1 MESRIEELKQK
12 YWDGTSTLEEE
23 AELKR
28 YYLEHPSADAQ
39 AKYFEALGNAKEAS
53 KIEEY
58 PHPGMRP
65 SRRIWMVAAA
75 SVIIGSVVLS
85 LVLTN
90 KELPKEDPF
99 LVEDPQQAY
108 EITRNAFMMM
118 SVGLNQGAIATTELK
133 KINKAE
139 ELLIKN

>member
-12 YWDGTSTLEEE
+12 YWDGTSTLDEE
-23 AELKR
+23 AELKQ
-28 YYLEHPSADAQ
+28 YFSEYPSADTQ
-39 AKYFEALGNAKEAS
+39 AKYFEALGGAKAAS
-53 KIEEY
+53 PSKEY
-58 PHPGMRP
+58 AHPAMR
-65 SRRIWMVAAA
+65 STRRIWMVAAA

-99 LVEDPQQAY
+99 VVQDPQEAY

-118 SVGLNQGAIATTELK
+118 SVGLNQGAVATTELK